1 MNEGTKEWLKKK
13 KRRDEGLKDDEG
25 ENEWTKEWTTVR
37 RKNDDE
43 SSNHYFM
50 NKLYEPKRIKGMIK
64 QIIEWHIQN
73 KQQTKIPLESVAM

>member
-37 RKNDDE
+37 RKNDYE

-64 QIIEWHIQN
+64 QIAQWHIQN